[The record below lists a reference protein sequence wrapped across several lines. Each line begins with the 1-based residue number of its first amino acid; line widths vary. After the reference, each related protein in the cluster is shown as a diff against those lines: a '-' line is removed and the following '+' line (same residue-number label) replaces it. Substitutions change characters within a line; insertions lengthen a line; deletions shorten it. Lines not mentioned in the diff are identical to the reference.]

1 MLRRAGAL
9 YPGPMTSKIVERIQA
24 QSDMP
29 RLFDLLAGSLPLSDL
44 QSLLLEVFRRR
55 ASRQTPAGVLARA
68 ARAGLVA
75 PSDVDARLLHR
86 VERCAF
92 EAAARFEAVELS
104 PVLPL
109 ASHAVLGGIDQNNVL
124 TAIRNAEATGDPTTG
139 LAIEAALR
147 RRQPGQPRGNPTTV
161 RLCASQRAIRMQ
173 PFDVPGFSPH
183 FKLFCLLSA
192 GRDMGGNEFE
202 LGQLRLHLTFYLRFF
217 RLLNQCG
224 FQMAEPLVEVSD
236 HGLTATL
243 LERAGI
249 RPEEVRQS
257 IRAHQLGGSEK
268 LLRDRG
274 VELPDQPGERLGMVG
289 SRVFEPLR
297 REFPEADFR
306 FLIARLEG
314 FGYYRGLCLRVSAIA
329 SDGRRYPI
337 SDGGFVDWTARLL
350 ADRKERTLCSGIG
363 IEFIC
368 RQYRRCDDGG
378 PGE

>member
-1 MLRRAGAL
+1 MA
-9 YPGPMTSKIVERIQA
+9 SKIIDRIQA
-24 QSDMP
+24 KSGMP
-29 RLFDLLAGSLPLSDL
+29 QLLEWLAERLPLSDL
-44 QSLLLEVFRRR
+44 QSLLLEVYRRR
-55 ASRQTPAGVLARA
+55 AGSQTPAGVLARA

-92 EAAARFEAVELS
+92 EAADGFDAVELA

-109 ASHAVLGGIDQNNVL
+109 GCHAVMGCIDQNNVL
-124 TAIRNAEATGDPTTG
+124 TTIRNADVTGDPTAA

-147 RRQPGQPRGNPTTV
+147 RRRPGRPPGDRTPV
-161 RLCASQRAIRMQ
+161 RLCASQRAVRMQ

-192 GRDMGGNEFE
+192 GRDTGGNEFE
-202 LGQLRLHLTFYLRFF
+202 FEQLRLHLAVYLRFF

-236 HGLTATL
+236 HRLTEEL
-243 LERAGI
+243 LQRAGI
-249 RPEEVRQS
+249 SPEEVRQS
-257 IRAHQLGGSEK
+257 IRAHQLGGSER

-274 VELPDQPGERLGMVG
+274 VELPDQPGERLGMVR
-289 SRVFEPLR
+289 SSVFEPLR
-297 REFPEADFR
+297 SEFPEVTFR
-306 FLIARLEG
+306 LLIDRLEG
-314 FGYYRGLCLRVSAIA
+314 FGYYRGLCLRVSSIA
-329 SDGRRYPI
+329 ADGRRYPI
-337 SDGGFVDWTARLL
+337 ADGGFVDWTARLL
-350 ADRKERTLCSGIG
+350 ADRKERTLSSGIG

-368 RQYRRCDDGG
+368 RRYRGAYGDG